1 MPYAMKHICLMRT
14 PSFAKPKAGSIFI
27 GPEECEGDRSSFHRE
42 VWRKAYKNLHGPCL
56 LRGQATYFSGRARL
70 SVLAIAAALALS
82 SPVAAQQLI
91 QCPDWKSLV
100 QTSQSYAL
108 RKGAPKSSFEQVVLA
123 SASSQRDAD
132 VQSSGKPRAG
142 SPGYPHPLSALKATS
157 TPPRAACQ
165 TYTVQKGDSL
175 SKIAKAQLGDAKRY
189 PELARANGL
198 KVSAHL
204 RVGQQLTMPCAQ
216 AIVATAKV
224 AGATTKSSKAVA
236 VKAPAPKPVPL
247 PVWKAKAGEYLTDTI
262 TRWGKTAGYKVI
274 KDGVDDWRL
283 SVPVTVEGTFEEAL
297 QQLVRG
303 FEGTGRPPGV
313 SIYSNKVVKVGT
325 P

>member
-1 MPYAMKHICLMRT
+1 MMQN
-14 PSFAKPKAGSIFI
+14 SNSQ
-27 GPEECEGDRSSFHRE
+27 
-42 VWRKAYKNLHGPCL
+42 
-56 LRGQATYFSGRARL
+56 RGHFTLGNARIILGRARL

-157 TPPRAACQ
+157 TPPRVACQ

-216 AIVATAKV
+216 AIVATAKA

-247 PVWKAKAGEYLTDTI
+247 PVWNAKAGEYLTDTI